1 MKKLLSILMLLVAI
15 VTGAKAQD
23 LSTYGWIKDSNFE
36 DYIKAWTDEGVTLS
50 SSATSWG
57 GNSTVE
63 GFENNIHYIALG
75 SNASALDANYFGV
88 ASGNVIS
95 KISFFIATNESSA
108 GTYNYPVV
116 LIGWDT
122 TDPGNTEA
130 ITLKTTFT
138 INGAK
143 KAPEWVDVDLS
154 DYNLKSVRIY
164 RKLSKT
170 AAGTSSDL
178 GNGKTNNVYGV
189 KVYLVDEGAVKHT
202 VTYSLG
208 AGEGTAP
215 TQGDVAEAG
224 TFTVKAAPADLV
236 APEGKEFKCWND
248 GTSNY
253 NAGATYTM
261 GTSDVTLT
269 AVYQKERE
277 KKIIYS
283 LVNGIGSAEVTAAT
297 ATVNDGESLVL
308 SDTNGRIM
316 ITAAAGETFKAG
328 DIITFTGGV
337 GSAADKPKP
346 FGVKYG
352 STTSVSSSLSYSD
365 DITVEDGSKTV
376 SGTITLSED
385 SEILYI
391 ARLGGTTTTLT
402 DLVIS
407 RPIPSENIAFT
418 DVTTYVTENPIDFS
432 EVTEVAA
439 YVVTGVNTTTN
450 KVITEKV
457 GAVPAGTALLIK
469 GDGAEE
475 VNVPIVASAD
485 APAANLFQVSD
496 GSVTGADNIFAYS
509 KSALKFKKV
518 ASTVTIP
525 AGKCYLQIDGV
536 SGDALDLDF
545 EGEATAVEAIA
556 EANAEAAAPV
566 KVIKNGKLYIGNF
579 NVAGQQVK

>member
-1 MKKLLSILMLLVAI
+1 MKKLLTLLTLLVAI
-15 VTGAKAQD
+15 VTGAWAG
-23 LSTYGWIKDSNFE
+23 TTP
-36 DYIKAWTDEGVTLS
+36 DYESYDWASSEEIAAALGEHEGVTVTVVTSGSDGNVSGHYYKALNSAIDGSATGLGTYLSISSAKQIEKVEVFYCPNGTQATNLAWAAWGKDVTPSAEVGTNYGTTTGVTSSKSWDNATWEEIDLS
-50 SSATSWG
+50 SIEAYTIFISRQGKKLTNNSKTISNFG
-57 GNSTVE
+57 GNQTVNLL
-63 GFENNIHYIALG
+63 GF
-75 SNASALDANYFGV
+75 
-88 ASGNVIS
+88 
-95 KISFFIATNESSA
+95 
-108 GTYNYPVV
+108 
-116 LIGWDT
+116 
-122 TDPGNTEA
+122 
-130 ITLKTTFT
+130 
-138 INGAK
+138 
-143 KAPEWVDVDLS
+143 
-154 DYNLKSVRIY
+154 R
-164 RKLSKT
+164 
-170 AAGTSSDL
+170 
-178 GNGKTNNVYGV
+178 
-189 KVYLVDEGAVKHT
+189 VYLVDEGAVKHT

-208 AGEGTAP
+208 EGTGTAP

-224 TFTVKAAPADLV
+224 TFTVKAAPNDLV
-236 APEGKEFKCWND
+236 APNGKEFKCWND

-283 LVNGIGSAEVTAAT
+283 LVNGIGSAEVTATT

-316 ITAAAGETFKAG
+316 ITAADGETFKAG

-365 DITVEDGSKTV
+365 DITVADGSKTV

-418 DVTTYVTENPIDFS
+418 DVTTYVTENAIDFS

-439 YVVTGVNTTTN
+439 YVVTEVNTTTN

-475 VNVPIVASAD
+475 VNVPIVASAE
-485 APAANLFQVSD
+485 APATNLFQVSD
-496 GSVTGADNIFAYS
+496 GTVVGGDNIFAYS
-509 KSALKFKKV
+509 KSAKKFSKV
-518 ASTVTIP
+518 KNTVTIP
-525 AGKCYLQIDGV
+525 EGKCYLQIEGV
-536 SGDALDLDF
+536 TVDALSLDF

-556 EANAEAAAPV
+556 EAAEANVAPV
-566 KVIKNGKLYIGNF
+566 KVIKNGKLYIGNY
-579 NVAGQQVK
+579 NIAGQQVK